1 MKTAQTLRV
10 HNAMVT
16 DQMQTDAN
24 QLRTSLNLGRK
35 LCLRVHEDRNAV
47 AFHYIESGG
56 IKRFSARH
64 KIVFSVA

>member
-47 AFHYIESGG
+47 AFHYIESGAANG
-56 IKRFSARH
+56 FQPGTRLY
-64 KIVFSVA
+64 FSVA